1 MGQYHSTGSQKG
13 TESNEGGLKEKVD
26 YYELLDVQQSASGEE
41 NYGNSESATKLFAEI
56 QSAYEV
62 LSDPHERTWYDSHR
76 DVFLGSDGNSGQDCY
91 SYNTRM
97 TTSSDILK
105 LFAKFSPRMDF
116 SDNKT
121 GFFGGLRETFARL
134 ALEEETAS
142 NWDST
147 DTIYYPG
154 FGSRDDDFEGVVR
167 PFYAAWSGFSTKK
180 SYAWKDVY
188 RYSEAPDRRVRRL
201 MEKENKRLREEGIR
215 EFNDAVR
222 SLVAFVKK
230 RDPRYKANAQT
241 ESQRQEH
248 LRQSTAAQA
257 ARSRAVN
264 QSKLRG
270 HVTPDWAKSEE
281 PEYDQNDSSDNETEH
296 FECVVCHKNFK
307 SQKQFE
313 AHERSKKHLKAVKQ
327 LRWEMLVQDQQ
338 WNLDAD
344 ASDWGENIISH
355 VEQQQNTVFEFDD
368 ADADYASREAVE
380 DRLLSEEH
388 AIREDNHDEI
398 DTLSHNFCSSY
409 INKPAPMALSKMG
422 KAKQKRARKAAQ
434 KAAGELTGLNCTICN
449 ASFPSR
455 TQLFSHIRELGHAE
469 PIQRQYG

>member
-41 NYGNSESATKLFAEI
+41 IKKAYRRKALELHPDRNYGNSESATKLFAEI

-62 LSDPHERTWYDSHR
+62 LSDPHERT
-76 DVFLGSDGNSGQDCY
+76 C
-91 SYNTRM
+91 
-97 TTSSDILK
+97 DILK

-338 WNLDAD
+338 WNLDAGGNKGLGKVLNQYDNSNIAWPDVASLGDNDEIVLELNRQPNPKD

-398 DTLSHNFCSSY
+398 DTL
-409 INKPAPMALSKMG
+409 
-422 KAKQKRARKAAQ
+422 
-434 KAAGELTGLNCTICN
+434 
-449 ASFPSR
+449 

>member
-1 MGQYHSTGSQKG
+1 
-13 TESNEGGLKEKVD
+13 
-26 YYELLDVQQSASGEE
+26 
-41 NYGNSESATKLFAEI
+41 
-56 QSAYEV
+56 
-62 LSDPHERTWYDSHR
+62 
-76 DVFLGSDGNSGQDCY
+76 
-91 SYNTRM
+91 M

-338 WNLDAD
+338 WNLDAGGNKGLGKVLNQYDNSNIAWPDVASLGDNDEIVLELNRQPNPKD